1 MPEPAELSA
10 PGPTELSAAPTGQPM
25 NLARDAKLSVIV
37 PCFNEADV
45 LPQLHA
51 RLIASLDALGLRWEA
66 IFVDDGSSDGT
77 YEKLREMHIADARLK
92 ALALSRNFG
101 HQVAI
106 SAGLAAADGDY
117 VAVIDA
123 DLQDPPELIA
133 SAVNL
138 LQQGYDVVYAVRRK
152 RKGNLLKRAA
162 YRVFYRVLGKL
173 AEVEIPLD
181 AGDFSVM
188 TRRVVDVLNAMR
200 ERHRFVRG
208 LRAWTGF
215 RQIGLEY
222 ERDSRAA
229 GATKYP
235 LRKLVHLAANGIF
248 SFSTGPLR
256 LSVYLGMATLAFCF
270 AAGLFILVWRL
281 TGFRFMGHA
290 AVDLPGWSAV
300 ILAVILFSG
309 VHLTILGV
317 MGIYLGMIY
326 GEVKQRPRWVTRES
340 LGIRPASLNAPENN
354 RDP

>member
-1 MPEPAELSA
+1 MPE
-10 PGPTELSAAPTGQPM
+10 PTELSTAGPTKLSPAPAGQSM
-25 NLARDAKLSVIV
+25 NIPRDAKLSVIV
-37 PCFNEADV
+37 PCLNEADV
-45 LPQLHA
+45 LPQLHP
-51 RLIASLDALGLRWEA
+51 RLVASLDALGLRWEV

-77 YEKLREMHIADARLK
+77 YEKLRELHRADARLK

-138 LQQGYDVVYAVRRK
+138 LQQGFDVVYAVRRK
-152 RKGNLLKRAA
+152 RKGNLLKRGA

-188 TRRVVDVLNAMR
+188 TRRVVDVLNTMR

-222 ERDSRAA
+222 ERESRAA

-235 LRKLVHLAANGIF
+235 WRKLVHLAADGIF

-281 TGFRFMGHA
+281 
-290 AVDLPGWSAV
+290 
-300 ILAVILFSG
+300 
-309 VHLTILGV
+309 
-317 MGIYLGMIY
+317 
-326 GEVKQRPRWVTRES
+326 
-340 LGIRPASLNAPENN
+340 
-354 RDP
+354 

>member
-1 MPEPAELSA
+1 
-10 PGPTELSAAPTGQPM
+10 M
-25 NLARDAKLSVIV
+25 NTKLSVVV

-45 LPQLHA
+45 LPQLQA
-51 RLIASLDALGLRWEA
+51 RLVTSLQTLGLQWEV
-66 IFVDDGSSDGT
+66 IFVDDGSSDTT
-77 YEKLREMHIADARLK
+77 YEQLRELHKRDPRLK

-106 SAGLAAADGDY
+106 SAGLAAAAGDY
-117 VAVIDA
+117 VAVMDA

-133 SAVNL
+133 TALNL

-162 YRVFYRVLGKL
+162 YRIFYRVLGKL

-188 TRRVVDVLNAMR
+188 SRRVVDLLNTMR
-200 ERHRFVRG
+200 ERHRFIRG

-235 LRKLVHLAANGIF
+235 FRKLLRLAADGIF

-256 LSVYLGMATLAFCF
+256 FSVYLGMATLALCF
-270 AAGLFILVWRL
+270 AAGLFILIWRL
-281 TGFRFMGHA
+281 SGFRFMGHVA
-290 AVDLPGWSAV
+290 ADLPGWTGV

-309 VHLTILGV
+309 VQLTILGV

-340 LGIRPASLNAPENN
+340 LGIFPAMGSPPEH
-354 RDP
+354 R

>member
-1 MPEPAELSA
+1 MSDPTENSA
-10 PGPTELSAAPTGQPM
+10 PGPTTLSAAPTGKSTNIP
-25 NLARDAKLSVIV
+25 RDARLSVVV
-37 PCFNEADV
+37 PCFNEMAV

-51 RLIASLDALGLRWEA
+51 RLVASLDALGLRWEA
-66 IFVDDGSSDGT
+66 IFVDDGSTDGT
-77 YEKLREMHIADARLK
+77 YEKLREMHTADPRLK

-106 SAGLAAADGDY
+106 SAGLAAAEGDY

-123 DLQDPPELIA
+123 DLQDPPELIS

-152 RKGNLLKRAA
+152 RKGNLVKRAA
-162 YRVFYRVLGKL
+162 YHVFYRLLGKL
-173 AEVEIPLD
+173 AEVKIPLD

-188 TRRVVDVLNAMR
+188 TRRVVDVLNTMR

-222 ERDSRAA
+222 DRESRAA

-235 LRKLVHLAANGIF
+235 FRKLFRLAADGIF

-256 LSVYLGMATLAFCF
+256 FSVYLGMATLAFCF

-281 TGFRFMGHA
+281 AGFRFMGHVA
-290 AVDLPGWSAV
+290 ADLPGWSAV
-300 ILAVILFSG
+300 ILALILFSG

-340 LGIRPASLNAPENN
+340 LGLQAAPSNAPDNN
-354 RDP
+354 RQS